1 MTVAMA
7 FCMLFAFGTFS
18 ASADEV
24 AETPEYSF
32 TMNEKA
38 QAKIIYEDNKVFV
51 DGTEVKNAIRFVSQI
66 TKGAIDDIVKDHDVK
81 VKTIIIKKDV
91 LGDVAFT
98 KASLD
103 EAELKY
109 QQVIFSED
117 KNLTDNE
124 SKDGKNYVF
133 QACLYNVQ
141 DANYTADLCAVSYLE
156 VDGVASEY
164 TNVVTANLWDVA
176 NDARLYLDPNE
187 DTKLDDAEK
196 GSQEELDFVSTLC
209 ATYKVNVTG
218 FDGEV
223 ATYKLNH
230 GQYLTAEQISTE
242 LNVEGAAY
250 FNGTIDGLDITK
262 PIIANAEATASMNA
276 LAFNE
281 VEGGYEVNIGTLT
294 HEDTVNIVVPETYS
308 GKSVV
313 AIAKNGFALTVI
325 KSFIAP
331 DSVTVVNSDAFSQ
344 CYALEYAALPGWTS
358 NVYDK
363 TGLNHFLFCGNLETL
378 ILGESFTSNVQM
390 FVAAEDQT
398 AKKLDIYLSSADGTF
413 ASDGSAGLL
422 SGNVYYYDANGSC
435 GTWKYNED
443 KTDVILAPAH
453 IFEDGLCKN
462 CKILQTEG
470 IIFELDETE
479 NTDIANGGNELTYGK
494 YVVTGYTGTATEV
507 YIPREYNGIEVVA
520 IGKSAF
526 LGKNITKVVAP
537 TSVIAVGGDAFSQC
551 YSLEYVAL
559 PGWTVNSYWDSING
573 RQEHNNQFCFCASIE
588 VLILGGSFYSNVGI
602 IPSNGSQTAKCNI
615 YLTSAEGTVS
625 GSVGDLWTQTIY
637 YYSESEPTDTTK
649 TYWHYDENGIATIW
663 ERQWYADAN
672 GAWINSKITA
682 WGDSITYGEGVSD
695 KTKLYTEVI
704 SERMNLTNKVNN
716 QGVNGRQLIDE
727 GVVEA
732 IIESA
737 NSSDILIIALGTNDW
752 GSDGGQLGAITDTD
766 TATFYGALN
775 TLKTAFD
782 TTDIKV
788 IFVTPLG
795 RHQAEVNQHGGTLAD
810 FGQAIKNIFG
820 NDDSGKYM
828 VVDGFDVV
836 SVNEIDVYAQDGLHV
851 NEDGHELI
859 AKAILNAM
867 KNIFEIANN

>member
-24 AETPEYSF
+24 AETPAYSF
-32 TMNEKA
+32 TMNGKA
-38 QAKIIYEDNKVFV
+38 QAKIIYEDDVFEN
-51 DGTEVKNAIRFVSQI
+51 GIEVKNAIRFTSQI
-66 TKGAIDDIVKDHDVK
+66 TKGAIDDIANDHDVK

-109 QQVIFSED
+109 QQVIFSEG
-117 KNLTDNE
+117 KNLTTNE
-124 SKDGKNYVF
+124 SEDGKNYVF

-156 VDGVASEY
+156 VDGVAGEH

-176 NDARLYLDPNE
+176 KARVDALETEYNGKDNVLASSDKDEYN
-187 DTKLDDAEK
+187 
-196 GSQEELDFVSTLC
+196 FVSSLC
-209 ATYKVNVTG
+209 ATYEVKVTG

-223 ATYKLNH
+223 ATYKLKH
-230 GQYLTAEQISTE
+230 GEYLTAEQISKE

-294 HEDTVNIVVPETYS
+294 YEDTVNIVVPETYN

-313 AIAKNGFALTVI
+313 AIAKKGFELTAI

-331 DSVTVVNSDAFSQ
+331 SSVVSIGSEAFSE
-344 CYALEYAALPGWTS
+344 CYYLEYVALPGLT
-358 NVYDK
+358 NITYAKD
-363 TGLNHFLFCGNLETL
+363 GLNHFLFCGSLKTL
-378 ILGESFTSNVQM
+378 VLGESFESDVQV
-390 FVAAEDQT
+390 FVAAGDQT
-398 AKKLDIYLSSADGTF
+398 AKKLDIYLSSADGKF
-413 ASDGSAGLL
+413 ASGGNAGLL
-422 SGNVYYYDANGSC
+422 SGNVYHYDANGSC

-470 IIFELDETE
+470 ILFELDETE
-479 NTDIANGGNELTYGK
+479 NTDIANGGKELTYGK

-526 LGKNITKVVAP
+526 AGKNITKVVAP

-573 RQEHNNQFCFCASIE
+573 RQEHNNQFCFCDSIE
-588 VLILGGSFYSNVGI
+588 VLILGNTFTTNIGI

-625 GSVGDLWTQTIY
+625 GSVGDLWTRTIY

-649 TYWHYDENGIATIW
+649 TYWHYDENGVATLW
-663 ERQWYADAN
+663 TVKQ
-672 GAWINSKITA
+672 
-682 WGDSITYGEGVSD
+682 
-695 KTKLYTEVI
+695 
-704 SERMNLTNKVNN
+704 
-716 QGVNGRQLIDE
+716 
-727 GVVEA
+727 
-732 IIESA
+732 
-737 NSSDILIIALGTNDW
+737 
-752 GSDGGQLGAITDTD
+752 
-766 TATFYGALN
+766 
-775 TLKTAFD
+775 
-782 TTDIKV
+782 
-788 IFVTPLG
+788 
-795 RHQAEVNQHGGTLAD
+795 
-810 FGQAIKNIFG
+810 
-820 NDDSGKYM
+820 
-828 VVDGFDVV
+828 
-836 SVNEIDVYAQDGLHV
+836 
-851 NEDGHELI
+851 
-859 AKAILNAM
+859 
-867 KNIFEIANN
+867 